1 MSTKAELVSASEMKW
16 QTESDLEALIRGDII
31 RKDPKRLAAAQKLAQ
46 ERIEEATAV
55 KSLIPKS
62 PK

>member
-1 MSTKAELVSASEMKW
+1 MSEPQVMSVNELDW
-16 QTESDLEALIRGDII
+16 QTEKDIEALLRGDVI